1 MPMGIYFMTGDLDKN
16 INRNDVVVFCPSKD
30 LLNFFSERNYISK
43 KIIGSCEGGFSP
55 FVKHVIALRGDKI
68 EIENNE
74 LYLNGTLIK
83 NSQIFDTDSIG
94 RRMSRLKNGFKKVLS
109 KDEIFVF
116 GDESIRSLDSRYM
129 GLVHTS
135 SVLSKAKLIWRF

>member
-1 MPMGIYFMTGDLDKN
+1 MFRLFILSIIFFVLFFSVYYFKIKIGVNISRSMPMGIYFMTGDLDKN

-68 EIENNE
+68 EI
-74 LYLNGTLIK
+74 
-83 NSQIFDTDSIG
+83 
-94 RRMSRLKNGFKKVLS
+94 MSF
-109 KDEIFVF
+109 I
-116 GDESIRSLDSRYM
+116 
-129 GLVHTS
+129 
-135 SVLSKAKLIWRF
+135 